1 VGLTK
6 IGARVVTSL
15 VRRATARAAARD
27 ALMGATKVLA
37 RKAEED
43 AAKKGIVRGL
53 REGDLVSLPRER
65 GASRV
70 IRPSEMESLL
80 RQTLSKRPYLA
91 RLRLARRLDGQDLR
105 NALINIIK
113 EFKESTGKLHL
124 RVTQGTVKRLGS
136 MGGGGWA
143 LDSISGKEVLI

>member
-1 VGLTK
+1 
-6 IGARVVTSL
+6 
-15 VRRATARAAARD
+15 
-27 ALMGATKVLA
+27 
-37 RKAEED
+37 
-43 AAKKGIVRGL
+43 
-53 REGDLVSLPRER
+53 
-65 GASRV
+65 
-70 IRPSEMESLL
+70 MESLL

-105 NALINIIK
+105 NALMKIIK

-143 LDSISGKEVLI
+143 LDSISGKEVLILEEQLFENPRKLLEEVTHELAYDAVRDGLNGVPALGNESPILNYAHNWLERVIKDGDRTWELLRGMPTR